1 MFNFKIV
8 KVTDQVIAIHILHN
22 ISRSKGNQA
31 MKFGLLIKYSVR
43 RILLQKS
50 YGKFHFQ
57 KGGLDRTSNLM
68 VGLLGKRGGG
78 GRTFS
83 GGFQFL
89 KYLMTKKC
97 PNKNIFSVKLR
108 MQTGKF

>member
-1 MFNFKIV
+1 MFNFKIF

-68 VGLLGKRGGG
+68 VGLLGKRGVGG
-78 GRTFS
+78 G
-83 GGFQFL
+83 GGGELFQEDF
-89 KYLMTKKC
+89 
-97 PNKNIFSVKLR
+97 NF
-108 MQTGKF
+108 